1 MQKELVAQNV
11 YVFTSALYAQVTAGA
26 IYTPEGIIAIDTMPF
41 PVESRE
47 IVRFLHDQHDVPIR
61 YVINTHYHADHTYG
75 TCFFPRAT
83 VIAQDQCRDL
93 LDVRGRVALE
103 NSKLTARDLNDV
115 EICLPDL
122 TFEQQMAIT
131 VGEVTLDLRHAPG
144 HSPDSTTCL
153 MEEAGILFAAD
164 SVMPVPFFSDGCWHD
179 LMDTLSQIRMQQY
192 ETIVQGHGEV
202 ILRGEI
208 PERIDEDM
216 AYLEHIYKLVKAVV
230 DRNGSEE
237 DALHVSI
244 EQCGKSRI
252 ALNGIGH
259 ALHLSN
265 ARALYHHLREDR

>member
-11 YVFTSALYAQVTAGA
+11 HVFTSTLYAQVTAGA
-26 IYTPEGIIAIDTMPF
+26 IYTPEGLIVIDTMPF

-47 IVRFLHDQHDVPIR
+47 IVRFLHDQYGVPVR

-75 TCFFPRAT
+75 TCFFPRTT
-83 VIAQDQCRDL
+83 VIAQDQCRNL
-93 LDVRGRVALE
+93 LNVRGRVALE
-103 NSKLTARDLNDV
+103 NSKATARNLEDV

-122 TFEQQMAIT
+122 TFDQQMTLT
-131 VGEVTLDLRHAPG
+131 VGEVTLTLRHAPG
-144 HSPDSTTCL
+144 HSPDSITCF

-164 SVMPVPFFSDGCWHD
+164 SVMPVPFFSDGCWQD
-179 LMDTLSQIRMQQY
+179 LMNTLSQIRMGQY

-208 PERIDEDM
+208 PGRIDQDM
-216 AYLEHIYKLVKAVV
+216 AYLEQIYKLVKAVV

-237 DALHVSI
+237 EAMLVSI

-259 ALHLSN
+259 ALHASN
-265 ARALYHHLREDR
+265 ARALYHHLRED